1 MHRAKYSIGDFG
13 YMIADEKRT
22 EAYVAALQ
30 REINLLILDMTDGN
44 KPLGEIAGART
55 ESFPNHFT
63 GRNDALG
70 RVGTLSQQYSR

>member
-1 MHRAKYSIGDFG
+1 MYSISDFG

-22 EAYVAALQ
+22 DAYVAALQ
-30 REINLLILDMTDGN
+30 REIKRLILDMMDGN
-44 KPLGEIAGART
+44 KPSGEIADALT

-63 GRNDALG
+63 GWNDALG